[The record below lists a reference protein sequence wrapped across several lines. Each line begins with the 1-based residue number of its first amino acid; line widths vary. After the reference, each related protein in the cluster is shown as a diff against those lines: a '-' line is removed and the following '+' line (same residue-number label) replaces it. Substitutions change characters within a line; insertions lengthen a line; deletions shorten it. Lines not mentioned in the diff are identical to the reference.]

1 MGRRLVTAETK
12 LEGADRTPSPLCTCV
27 NNCTEIIR
35 QQPMSIL
42 NRKGPL
48 EVRWQSGRTK
58 SLALNSCRSIRLARS
73 LPLPAHPLTRTHT
86 QVFKF
91 AVYLAVPISLT
102 AWVINGQSSFES
114 VRKTRFNYVE
124 EREGTS
130 SQEIERALIT
140 RRQNGR

>member
-1 MGRRLVTAETK
+1 
-12 LEGADRTPSPLCTCV
+12 
-27 NNCTEIIR
+27 
-35 QQPMSIL
+35 MSIL
-42 NRKGPL
+42 NRKAPL

-73 LPLPAHPLTRTHT
+73 LPSPAHPLTRTNT

>member
-1 MGRRLVTAETK
+1 M
-12 LEGADRTPSPLCTCV
+12 
-27 NNCTEIIR
+27 
-35 QQPMSIL
+35 
-42 NRKGPL
+42 
-48 EVRWQSGRTK
+48 
-58 SLALNSCRSIRLARS
+58 
-73 LPLPAHPLTRTHT
+73 
-86 QVFKF
+86 
-91 AVYLAVPISLT
+91 T